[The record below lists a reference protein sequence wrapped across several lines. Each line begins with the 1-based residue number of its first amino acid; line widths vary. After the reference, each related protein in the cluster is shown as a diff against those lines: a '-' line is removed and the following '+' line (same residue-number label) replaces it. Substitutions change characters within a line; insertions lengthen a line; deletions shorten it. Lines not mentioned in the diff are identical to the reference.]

1 MHLRF
6 VRIFTAVK
14 SMLLVLCLPA
24 IIWNVP
30 LSANNLPT
38 NTGYSE
44 GDYTNFSPW
53 DLLNYETL
61 SYQHII
67 DFLYEVAYGNTL
79 EKHLTEAQTSQVME
93 FVIFLARNGIRD
105 DDLEAKAQLEE
116 DIKWLRGEPN
126 NSELAFDDE
135 CECNEGNGGWWWSS
149 LKGYEDYGVKAVPA
163 VLNGSQSP
171 IIKNCGWISNT
182 WKSTKKF
189 VKRNKKVVIISA
201 VVVVAAT
208 VVIIATSGAATP
220 VIAAGA
226 AAVDYDGNGETKP
239 KNNPK
244 PRTPVNKA
252 GEVNVP
258 YDAYDYDTSLNNSAY
273 LSHCDYDRPKE
284 IEALIPKITPQLE
297 PIPERNALLKETIE
311 RQNTTLKEELS
322 QEPVLAANNLNIP
335 KKDEASFWSQA
346 AEKARKVGSYVVHN
360 FVDGTANFVESL
372 GKMSSFLYDDYPPK
386 REPFDEF
393 FSNDVV
399 PFSDRLHDK
408 IDQSFNTDYAGQYG
422 SFKSSSTPETM
433 GELLKELGKDV
444 VFCFVPVPG
453 SQLSKPA
460 KIAKSAKAI
469 AKVAKASGV
478 VKGMAITGA
487 LITTTTTNP
496 PIPRANTLQV
506 EVQTPVVREQGNI
519 SVYRSID
526 KATDEVQYV
535 GITNNLSRRQLEHWK
550 SKGIKVDEM
559 EGISNLTRSDARAVE
574 QTLIEM
580 HKLEK
585 NGGTC

>member
-1 MHLRF
+1 M
-6 VRIFTAVK
+6 V
-14 SMLLVLCLPA
+14 
-24 IIWNVP
+24 VP
-30 LSANNLPT
+30 
-38 NTGYSE
+38 
-44 GDYTNFSPW
+44 
-53 DLLNYETL
+53 
-61 SYQHII
+61 
-67 DFLYEVAYGNTL
+67 
-79 EKHLTEAQTSQVME
+79 K
-93 FVIFLARNGIRD
+93 R
-105 DDLEAKAQLEE
+105 
-116 DIKWLRGEPN
+116 
-126 NSELAFDDE
+126 
-135 CECNEGNGGWWWSS
+135 
-149 LKGYEDYGVKAVPA
+149 YEDYGVKAVPA
-163 VLNGSQSP
+163 VLNGYQSLK
-171 IIKNCGWISNT
+171 IINCSWVSNT

-208 VVIIATSGAATP
+208 VVIIATSGAAAP

-226 AAVDYDGNGETKP
+226 AAVDYDANGETNP

-252 GEVNVP
+252 GEIYEEEPHADSFNDP
-258 YDAYDYDTSLNNSAY
+258 YYP
-273 LSHCDYDRPKE
+273 SHCDYDRPKE

-297 PIPERNALLKETIE
+297 PIPEKSALLKETIE

-346 AEKARKVGSYVVHN
+346 AEKAREVGSYVVHN

-372 GKMSSFLYDDYPPK
+372 GKMNSFLYDDYPPK

-469 AKVAKASGV
+469 VKVAKASGV

-487 LITTTTTNP
+487 AGSALTTTTTTNP
-496 PIPRANTLQV
+496 PIPRANTPQV
-506 EVQTPVVREQGNI
+506 EVQIPVVREQGNI
-519 SVYRSID
+519 SAYRSID

-585 NGGTC
+585 NGGTLINKINSIAESNPKYHKALVRGSEILQEAGYIEE

>member
-346 AEKARKVGSYVVHN
+346 AEKAREVGSYVVHE
-360 FVDGTANFVESL
+360 VYDGVTDHLSIV
-372 GKMSSFLYDDYPPK
+372 SSITGLVSKTFNNASEYLSNISPFERDP
-386 REPFDEF
+386 REAFQEKIEAG
-393 FSNDVV
+393 
-399 PFSDRLHDK
+399 HEK
-408 IDQSFNTDYAGQYG
+408 IDEVFGTDYANMY
-422 SFKSSSTPETM
+422 SDE
-433 GELLKELGKDV
+433 
-444 VFCFVPVPG
+444 
-453 SQLSKPA
+453 
-460 KIAKSAKAI
+460 AKAI
-469 AKVAKASGV
+469 RISSLLGYCLLLV
-478 VKGMAITGA
+478 VLVT
-487 LITTTTTNP
+487 
-496 PIPRANTLQV
+496 
-506 EVQTPVVREQGNI
+506 
-519 SVYRSID
+519 
-526 KATDEVQYV
+526 
-535 GITNNLSRRQLEHWK
+535 
-550 SKGIKVDEM
+550 
-559 EGISNLTRSDARAVE
+559 
-574 QTLIEM
+574 
-580 HKLEK
+580 
-585 NGGTC
+585 